1 VTLPNGPTPVR
12 ESLEHVGLTID
23 VIPAEGMD
31 VIPSA
36 ETYVVQLVG
45 ELDLD
50 SVPFLENELRRMIAG
65 RTGTLIVDLERLEF
79 IDSTGLQSLFE
90 IARAAEADGDALRF
104 RRATGHVEQM
114 LQLTDIKKQL
124 RFLG

>member
-1 VTLPNGPTPVR
+1 VPSNENPTPVR
-12 ESLEHVGLTID
+12 ESAEHGGLTID
-23 VIPAEGMD
+23 VVPAEG
-31 VIPSA
+31 A
-36 ETYVVQLVG
+36 CVVQLVG

-50 SVPFLENELRRMIAG
+50 SVPFLTNKLDRMIAA

-79 IDSTGLQSLFE
+79 IDSAGLQYLFAT
-90 IARAAEADGDALRF
+90 ARAAAADGDALRF

-124 RFLG
+124 RFIG